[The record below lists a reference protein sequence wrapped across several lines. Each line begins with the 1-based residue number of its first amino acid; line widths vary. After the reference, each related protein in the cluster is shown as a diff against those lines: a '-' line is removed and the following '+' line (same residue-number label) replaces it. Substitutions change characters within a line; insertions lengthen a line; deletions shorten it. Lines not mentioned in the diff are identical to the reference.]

1 MRWGGYVV
9 RPPPINNHNE
19 IPRHQ
24 TQDFD
29 IKKETISTT
38 RKETSFGMERIHAV
52 AYATF
57 INLNVLIMKSLNC
70 KVTVANVALFTTSE
84 GRQMIS
90 FVINEQIPARR
101 LDKTTG
107 ELVVGFANDIKMPLR
122 QFAHI
127 MFIETATMLQ
137 YYFAAKDSDAYKNIG
152 QGNYYNLLVGATL
165 DIKISRFEDGET
177 FVNEID
183 GDEVTSDGV
192 TFHTHINDI
201 ELSDFGNDFAFGEP
215 KDMTKM
221 VAIIKA
227 AKQARGK
234 KFDFATDK
242 AAETA
247 E

>member
-1 MRWGGYVV
+1 
-9 RPPPINNHNE
+9 
-19 IPRHQ
+19 
-24 TQDFD
+24 
-29 IKKETISTT
+29 
-38 RKETSFGMERIHAV
+38 
-52 AYATF
+52 
-57 INLNVLIMKSLNC
+57 MKSLNC
-70 KVTVANVALFTTSE
+70 KVTVANVSLFTNEE
-84 GRQMIS
+84 GRQYITL
-90 FVINEQIPARR
+90 VINEQIPARR

-107 ELVVGFANDIKMPLR
+107 EFVSGFANDIKMPLR

-165 DIKISRFEDGET
+165 DVKIDRFEDGES

-183 GDEVTSDGV
+183 GEEMTSDGV
-192 TFHTHINDI
+192 TFHTRINDI

-221 VAIIKA
+221 LAIVKA

-234 KFDFATDK
+234 KFDFAADK
-242 AAETA
+242 ADAATA